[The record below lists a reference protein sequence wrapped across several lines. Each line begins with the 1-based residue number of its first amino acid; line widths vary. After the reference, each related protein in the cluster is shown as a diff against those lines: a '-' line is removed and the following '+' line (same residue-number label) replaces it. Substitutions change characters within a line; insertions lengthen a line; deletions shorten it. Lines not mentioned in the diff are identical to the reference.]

1 MNIHEYGGRSGS
13 RNTGGCRLSP
23 VLPSLKLVLPC
34 CGEGNGNP
42 LQYSGLENSMDRG
55 AWQTIVHGVIEA
67 DTTERITPTDIQNS
81 TPGKRR
87 KTWCWHSHYLAS
99 Q

>member
-13 RNTGGCRLSP
+13 GNTGGCRLSP

-34 CGEGNGNP
+34 CGEGSGNP

-55 AWQTIVHGVIEA
+55 AWWATVHGVSKSRTGLS
-67 DTTERITPTDIQNS
+67 DYPSLTTWLRANPET
-81 TPGKRR
+81 
-87 KTWCWHSHYLAS
+87 A
-99 Q
+99 

>member
-42 LQYSGLENSMDRG
+42 LQYSGLENPMDRG
-55 AWQTIVHGVIEA
+55 AWWATGHGVAES
-67 DTTERITPTDIQNS
+67 DTSEVTSTEHARNANS
-81 TPGKRR
+81 
-87 KTWCWHSHYLAS
+87 
-99 Q
+99 